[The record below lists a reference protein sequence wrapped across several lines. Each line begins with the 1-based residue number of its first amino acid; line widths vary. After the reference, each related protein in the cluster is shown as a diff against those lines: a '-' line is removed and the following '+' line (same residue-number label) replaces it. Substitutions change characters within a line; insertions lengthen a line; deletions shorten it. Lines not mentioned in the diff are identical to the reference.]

1 MRDTLRGILLGRF
14 SDLVIKEVVT
24 FAECLALLDGFKP
37 DIVMLNLTD
46 HSGYDVHRLRQ
57 VREKDSST
65 IIMLLLDYDID
76 EYRKEAILHGA
87 NYIISKDLWTGNE
100 ILALL
105 ETIFSSSD
113 EQSSVVSKE
122 TFGGQDF
129 LNHPTE
135 RRNKSRSGNKVEKEF
150 LTNNKDRRKWN

>member
-1 MRDTLRGILLGRF
+1 MRDTLHGILLGRF
-14 SDLVIKEVVT
+14 PDLVIKEVVT
-24 FAECLALLDGFKP
+24 FEECLALLERFKP

-57 VREKDSST
+57 VREKDSAA
-65 IIMLLLDYDID
+65 IIMLLQDYDID
-76 EYRKEAILHGA
+76 EYRKEAILNGA

-113 EQSSVVSKE
+113 EQGGAASAG

-129 LNHPTE
+129 LNQPIE
-135 RRNKSRSGNKVEKEF
+135 RRDKGRSGKKVEKEF
-150 LTNNKDRRKWN
+150 LANNKDRRKWN